1 MTAPKVSRLGTRVG
15 TAAPVEEDSE
25 GLDDAPALATL
36 ERVVAPKSDAEL
48 ADGVAVLT
56 VPLIELVR
64 DADAELDEV
73 EAAPLEVLAAVLLAM
88 LEELDELGWLTML
101 TRIIASWH
109 WSATS

>member
-25 GLDDAPALATL
+25 GTDDAPALVAL
-36 ERVVAPKSDAEL
+36 ARVVAPEPDAEL
-48 ADGVAVLT
+48 AEGVALLM
-56 VPLIELVR
+56 VPLIELVVET
-64 DADAELDEV
+64 DTELDKV
-73 EAAPLEVLAAVLLAM
+73 EAALLRVLAGVLLAT